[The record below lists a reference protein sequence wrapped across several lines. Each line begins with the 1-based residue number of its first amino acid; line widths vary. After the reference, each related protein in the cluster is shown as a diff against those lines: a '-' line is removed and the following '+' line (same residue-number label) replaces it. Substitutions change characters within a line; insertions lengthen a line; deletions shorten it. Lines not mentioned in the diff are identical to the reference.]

1 MAQMHSLES
10 GFKKAKA
17 ASAERRRRRRL
28 RRWFGWL
35 AAGALALIVLG
46 IGLNFNLVMSIFA
59 PAPAVP
65 SGDEVALDEAP
76 DVYIPAIVDL
86 AGDPMRISIGES
98 FGGELT
104 RSVPRPDGV
113 PLDRASGE
121 IAVLTDTMITQSQRF
136 MTTLPSSP
144 KDFAFYQSQRM
155 RAATTVGDAETELAA
170 YETETVTPDAFAEDA
185 EPDFVLVDPDA
196 DPIEQPVAVTDAATL
211 SDDGDGWGGTAA
223 TGEEQVTQTAVANT
237 TSVTEVYEDSLRYR
251 PDGDI
256 FVRVLVDRTLQSLV
270 TENGLSAADGELYAQ
285 AMAAAAPA
293 GFGKDGLAV
302 GDIVA
307 IRAVRDG
314 RDSPQRIV
322 QLSLYTQSTYIGTL
336 ARADDSK
343 IVVGADPWVRE
354 DLFKLS
360 GSEEVAQPG
369 RQYRLLDAV
378 YSTATRN
385 GVPTGVVGEAIMLMS
400 RSFDLEAFA
409 SNDDKLV
416 LAYARPEEGDAGGLG
431 RVLYVAV
438 KGTGRDLECYVYRA
452 SADSD
457 FSCFDPSTLA
467 APSVTPGGM
476 VTPVNGVMTSKFGP
490 RMHPIFHEVRVHTG
504 VDWAAPTGTPVY
516 AAYAGTVASAAVA
529 GGYGNMIRLSHPG
542 GKETRYAHLSRFA
555 DGLVAG
561 KQVAA
566 GELIGYVGTTGNS
579 TGPHLH
585 FEVRVG
591 DAPVDPLT
599 TVVTVATVST
609 PVFVSD
615 GSAVD
620 RLTEK
625 IVHVE
630 SGGSATAKNPL
641 SSATGAGQF
650 IKSTWLRMMRTY
662 RPDLANSM
670 SEADLLALRYDPDL
684 SREMVR
690 NLAREGEAYLKARG
704 HEITAG
710 RLYLC
715 HFLGMEDAHRVLSAS
730 RELPVEA
737 VLGSGV
743 LGANPFLKGKDIAYL
758 QDWAE
763 RKMSG
768 AVPKT
773 TTTTSTT
780 QVAQTPAAPT
790 ASPEFA
796 LFKQAIAD
804 VLAPPNPDAEVPE
817 EPTPETPPAGGDDD
831 TAMLAPDPVRS
842 GAGGTGSLA

>member
-10 GFKKAKA
+10 GFKKAKR
-17 ASAERRRRRRL
+17 ASAERRKRRRV

-35 AAGALALIVLG
+35 AAGAVAVMVAG
-46 IGLNFNLVMSIFA
+46 IWLNFSLILSMFQPTPEVPILEEEAEA
-59 PAPAVP
+59 PA
-65 SGDEVALDEAP
+65 
-76 DVYIPAIVDL
+76 VYIPAIVDL

-98 FGGELT
+98 FGAQLT
-104 RSVPRPDGV
+104 RSVPRPEGV
-113 PLDRASGE
+113 PIERASGE
-121 IAVLTDTMITQSQRF
+121 IEVLADTMITQSQRF

-170 YETETVTPDAFAEDA
+170 FDTEAAPVDAFAEDA

-196 DPIEQPVAVTDAATL
+196 EPIEQPVVVTDAAAL
-211 SDDGDGWGGTAA
+211 ADDGDGWGGTTA
-223 TGEEQVTQTAVANT
+223 GEEAVTQTAVADT
-237 TSVTEVYEDSLRYR
+237 TSVTEVYEEGLRYK

-256 FVRVLVDRTLQSLV
+256 FVRVLVDRTLQSLI
-270 TENGLSAADGELYAQ
+270 TENGLSAADGELYQQ
-285 AMAAAAPA
+285 AMTTVYA
-293 GFGKDGLAV
+293 KDQLKV

-307 IRAVRDG
+307 IRAVRNG
-314 RDSPQRIV
+314 RDNPRRIV
-322 QLSLYTQSTYIGTL
+322 QLSLYTASTYIGTL
-336 ARADDSK
+336 ARADDGK
-343 IVVGADPWVRE
+343 ILEGADPWVRE

-369 RQYRLLDAV
+369 RQYRLLDAI

-385 GVPTGVVGEAIMLMS
+385 GVPTGVVGEAIMLLS

-416 LAYARPEEGDAGGLG
+416 LAYAQAREGDLGGLG

-438 KGTGRDLECYVYRA
+438 TGTGRNIECYVYRA
-452 SADSD
+452 AADSD
-457 FSCFDPSTLA
+457 FSCFDPKTA
-467 APSVTPGGM
+467 TAPGLTPGGM

-490 RMHPIFHEVRVHTG
+490 RMHPIFKEMRVHTG
-504 VDWAAPTGTPVY
+504 VDWAAPTGTPIY
-516 AAYAGTVASAAVA
+516 AAYAGTVASAGVA
-529 GGYGNMIRLSHPG
+529 GGYGNLVSLSHPG
-542 GKETRYAHLSRFA
+542 GKATRYAHMSKFA

-585 FEVRVG
+585 FEVRIA

-599 TVVTVATVST
+599 TVVTVATVAT
-609 PVFVSD
+609 QVFVSD

-670 SEADLLALRYDPDL
+670 SEADLLALRFDPDL

-715 HFLGMEDAHRVLSAS
+715 HFLGMEDAHRVLSSA

-737 VLGSGV
+737 VLSAGV

-768 AVPKT
+768 AAPKPSTST
-773 TTTTSTT
+773 TTT
-780 QVAQTPAAPT
+780 VAQTPATPAV
-790 ASPEFA
+790 SPEFG
-796 LFKQAIAD
+796 LFKQAITEI
-804 VLAPPNPDAEVPE
+804 LAPPNPDAELPE
-817 EPTPETPPAGGDDD
+817 EPQPEAPPTDDND
-831 TAMLAPDPVRS
+831 TALLAPKWPRS
-842 GAGGTGSLA
+842 PDEGARA